1 MPNDTSTAN
10 SQIKTGP
17 RPAVPLADMLQDTDA
32 GDAAEAGSAAGPG
45 QPEATAPVASTTV
58 AVVADDDDG
67 DEDEGIEGEADH
79 ALVFVHQPKCLMCG
93 HLVAF
98 AEKKYKSCHF
108 TAGNESCPAQT
119 IKIAIQLDTR
129 NIVRNF
135 LNAEEEGDS
144 EKLSRLYASLA
155 TKPEWGQRQI
165 MEDLTAARAA
175 RNKR

>member
-1 MPNDTSTAN
+1 
-10 SQIKTGP
+10 
-17 RPAVPLADMLQDTDA
+17 MLQDPDA
-32 GDAAEAGSAAGPG
+32 GDASAGDAGSPG
-45 QPEATAPVASTTV
+45 QPDATTTPVASTTV
-58 AVVADDDDG
+58 AVVADDDDS

-175 RNKR
+175 RKPR